1 MVRVRFAPSPT
12 GYFHVGSARTALFN
26 WLYARHTGGV
36 LVLRIEDTDRERSTD
51 ASIAQILESLEWLG
65 LDWDE
70 FYRQSDRHVEHVAA
84 AEQLMEKGLAYEL
97 DGAWWFR
104 VPLEGRTI
112 VHDDLLGDVAYRND
126 HLKDFVIRR
135 SDGSFLYHFGVVVDD
150 ADMEIT
156 HVIRGDD
163 HLNNAPKH
171 ILLFEAL
178 GRPVPRFLHIPMILG
193 SDRAKLS
200 KRHGAAS
207 VLEYR
212 DAGYLPEALVN
223 FLARLGWSHGDDE
236 VFSIAE
242 LVELFSLDEIN
253 KSGAVFE
260 ESKLRWLNQQ
270 HLKRAELERL
280 IDMVEPF
287 VLSRKRL
294 DEAMWES
301 ADRARLRVGV
311 DLLRDR
317 AHTLEDLA
325 EAMEMLFPVP
335 LDRVDEIDVSG
346 RQRELMCAVADE
358 LETLESFSP
367 DAVEAAVRA
376 TLAREGAKLKDVALA
391 CRIATT
397 GRRAGPGL
405 FEILSAIGLVPVV
418 ERLRSYRGVQ
428 PE

>member
-26 WLYARHTGGV
+26 WLFARHTGGAF
-36 LVLRIEDTDRERSTD
+36 VLRIEDTDRERSTD
-51 ASIAQILESLEWLG
+51 ASIAQIIESLRWIG

-70 FYRQSDRHVEHVAA
+70 YYRQTDRHEQHAAA
-84 AEQLMEKGLAYEL
+84 AEGLVEKGLAYESE
-97 DGAWWFR
+97 GAWWFR
-104 VPLEGRTI
+104 VPTEGETV

-150 ADMEIT
+150 ADMEIS

-178 GRPVPRFLHIPMILG
+178 GRPVPHFLHIPMILG

-212 DAGYLPEALVN
+212 DQGFLPETLIN

-236 VFSIAE
+236 VFSIDE
-242 LVELFSLDEIN
+242 LVDLFSLEEIN

-270 HLKRAELERL
+270 HLKQADLDRL
-280 IDMVEPF
+280 IDLVEPF
-287 VLSRKRL
+287 VLARGRI
-294 DEAMWES
+294 DEETWKG
-301 ADRARLRVGV
+301 ADRARLRTGA

-317 AHTLEDLA
+317 SHTLADLA
-325 EAMEMLFPVP
+325 WAMEILFPAP
-335 LDRVDEIDVSG
+335 IERVDEIEIAPSQE
-346 RQRELMCAVADE
+346 RLMSCLADALE
-358 LETLESFSP
+358 VLEPYTAETVEKTVRETL
-367 DAVEAAVRA
+367 DA
-376 TLAREGAKLKDVALA
+376 EGAKLKDVALA

-405 FEILSAIGLVPVV
+405 FEILSAIGPAPVCD
-418 ERLRSYRGVQ
+418 RLRSYRGG
-428 PE
+428 EAE